1 MREAAPTFIRWLWIW
16 ITIAALVVVVVVGF
30 LIGIVS
36 SLSSIDE
43 GLFEADAAVTGIAG
57 DAAPLPNSIETINSN
72 LKLIDASLK
81 PIPDQADTILG
92 ELGSI
97 RGKLGS
103 IDSSLGDTD
112 ASLVNTDASLV
123 DTSGQLGNITSLLVD
138 TSGTLVTIS
147 GSLDD
152 TSGRLQG
159 ISPSLDDTSGK
170 LQGIS
175 PSLDDTSGELVSV
188 LSLARQIDE
197 TLKDAQRS
205 RVSEP
210 VADADALGTNGI
222 WRRVRF
228 INGGPFERQGDANDE
243 DNDLAG
249 PGGNPE
255 GLLPAREDTTAIVG
269 GLEQVNRHL
278 TSICQAPVLE
288 ALGPTGDLGEP
299 LQDLLDNELPLVRSG
314 PC

>member
-16 ITIAALVVVVVVGF
+16 ITIAALVVVVVIGF

-43 GLFEADAAVTGIAG
+43 NLFEADAAVTGIGG
-57 DAAPLPNSIETINSN
+57 DAAPLPNSIETINKN

-81 PIPDQADTILG
+81 PIPDQADTILA

-97 RGKLGS
+97 RGRLGT

-123 DTSGQLGNITSLLVD
+123 DTSGQLGNITGLLVD

-152 TSGRLQG
+152 TSGTLQG
-159 ISPSLDDTSGK
+159 ISPSLVDTSRK
-170 LQGIS
+170 LRVIS
-175 PSLDDTSGELVSV
+175 PSLVDTSDELVSV
-188 LSLARQIDE
+188 RRLARRIDA

-205 RVSEP
+205 PASDP
-210 VADADALGTNGI
+210 PSNHLGTNGI

-228 INGGPFERQGDANDE
+228 LNGGAFEREGDDE
-243 DNDLAG
+243 DTELVG
-249 PGGNPE
+249 PNNNPN
-255 GLLPAREDTTAIVG
+255 GLLPVRTDALEITG
-269 GLEQVNRHL
+269 GLVQVNEHL
-278 TSICQAPVLE
+278 TSICEAPVLE
-288 ALGPTGDLGEP
+288 ALGSILVP
-299 LQDLLDNELPLVRSG
+299 ELAGLVRSG

>member
-16 ITIAALVVVVVVGF
+16 ITIAALVVVVVIGF

-43 GLFEADAAVTGIAG
+43 GLFEADAAVTGIGG
-57 DAAPLPNSIETINSN
+57 DAAPLPESIETINKN
-72 LKLIDASLK
+72 LKRIDASLK
-81 PIPDQADTILG
+81 PIPGQADTILG

-97 RGKLGS
+97 RGKLGT

-123 DTSGQLGNITSLLVD
+123 DTDASLVDTSGQLGNITGLLVD

-152 TSGRLQG
+152 TSGTLQG
-159 ISPSLDDTSGK
+159 ISPSLVDTSRK
-170 LQGIS
+170 LRVIS
-175 PSLDDTSGELVSV
+175 PSLDDTSGELISV
-188 LSLARQIDE
+188 RRLATRIDT
-197 TLKDAQRS
+197 TLKEAQRS
-205 RVSEP
+205 EATEP
-210 VADADALGTNGI
+210 ADADALGTNGI

-228 INGGPFERQGDANDE
+228 LNGGAFERAGDDE
-243 DNDLAG
+243 DAELSG
-249 PGGNPE
+249 PNNNPA
-255 GLLPAREDTTAIVG
+255 GLLPVKGDAGAILG
-269 GLEQVNRHL
+269 GLVQVNEHL
-278 TSICQAPVLE
+278 TSICEAPVLDV
-288 ALGPTGDLGEP
+288 ALPG
-299 LQDLLDNELPLVRSG
+299 LVRPG

>member
-30 LIGIVS
+30 LLGIVS

-43 GLFEADAAVTGIAG
+43 GLLEADNAVTGIG
-57 DAAPLPNSIETINSN
+57 DNAAPLPDSIETINKN
-72 LKLIDASLK
+72 LTLIDASLE
-81 PIPDQADTILG
+81 PIPDQADTILA

-97 RGKLGS
+97 RGRLGS

-123 DTSGQLGNITSLLVD
+123 DTSGQLGNITGLLVD

-152 TSGRLQG
+152 TSGTLQG
-159 ISPSLDDTSGK
+159 ISPSLDDTSGT
-170 LQGIS
+170 LEVIS
-175 PSLDDTSGELVSV
+175 PSLEETSGELISV
-188 LSLARQIDE
+188 RRLTARIDE

-228 INGGPFERQGDANDE
+228 INGGPFEREGDANDE

-249 PGGNPE
+249 PGQNPN
-255 GLLPAREDTTAIVG
+255 GLLPIRTDAVNINA
-269 GLEQVNRHL
+269 GLGEVNRHL
-278 TSICQAPVLE
+278 TSICEAPVLE
-288 ALGPTGDLGEP
+288 ALGSILVP
-299 LQDLLDNELPLVRSG
+299 ELAGLVRSG

>member
-16 ITIAALVVVVVVGF
+16 VTIGALVVVVVIGF

-36 SLSSIDE
+36 SLSSIDDN
-43 GLFEADAAVTGIAG
+43 LFEADAAVTGISG
-57 DAAPLPNSIETINSN
+57 DAAPLPNSIETINKN
-72 LKLIDASLK
+72 LRLIDASLE
-81 PIPDQADTILG
+81 PIPDQADTILS

-97 RGKLGS
+97 RGKLGT

-123 DTSGQLGNITSLLVD
+123 DTSNQLGNITSLLVD

-152 TSGRLQG
+152 TSGTLQG
-159 ISPSLDDTSGK
+159 ISPSLDDTSGM
-170 LQGIS
+170 LQVIS
-175 PSLDDTSGELVSV
+175 PSLKDTSGELVSV
-188 LSLARQIDE
+188 LELATRIDT

-205 RVSEP
+205 AATDP
-210 VADADALGTNGI
+210 ADPNAEGTNAI

-228 INGGPFERQGDANDE
+228 LNGGPWERQGDSD
-243 DNDLAG
+243 DQDTSLAG
-249 PGGNPE
+249 PGANPN
-255 GLLPAREDTTAIVG
+255 GLAPVEADATAILG
-269 GLEQVNRHL
+269 GLREVNKHL
-278 TSICQAPVLE
+278 TSICEAPVLQV
-288 ALGPTGDLGEP
+288 P
-299 LQDLLDNELPLVRSG
+299 LPGLVRPG

>member
-1 MREAAPTFIRWLWIW
+1 
-16 ITIAALVVVVVVGF
+16 
-30 LIGIVS
+30 
-36 SLSSIDE
+36 
-43 GLFEADAAVTGIAG
+43 
-57 DAAPLPNSIETINSN
+57 
-72 LKLIDASLK
+72 
-81 PIPDQADTILG
+81 
-92 ELGSI
+92 
-97 RGKLGS
+97 
-103 IDSSLGDTD
+103 
-112 ASLVNTDASLV
+112 
-123 DTSGQLGNITSLLVD
+123 
-138 TSGTLVTIS
+138 VTIS

-170 LQGIS
+170 LQDIS

-278 TSICQAPVLE
+278 TSICESPALSGPVADVATPVSELLE
-288 ALGPTGDLGEP
+288 G
-299 LQDLLDNELPLVRSG
+299 LLDQGLVRNG

>member
-16 ITIAALVVVVVVGF
+16 ITIAALVVVVVIGF

-43 GLFEADAAVTGIAG
+43 GLFEADAAVTGIGG
-57 DAAPLPNSIETINSN
+57 DAAPLPNSIETINKN

-81 PIPDQADTILG
+81 PIPDQADTILA

-97 RGKLGS
+97 RGRLGT

-123 DTSGQLGNITSLLVD
+123 DTSGQLGNITGLLVD

-152 TSGRLQG
+152 TSGTLQG
-159 ISPSLDDTSGK
+159 ISPSLVDTSGK
-170 LQGIS
+170 LQVIS
-175 PSLDDTSGELVSV
+175 PSLVDTSDELVSV
-188 LSLARQIDE
+188 RRLATRIDT

-205 RVSEP
+205 EASTP
-210 VADADALGTNGI
+210 ASTWLGTNGI

-228 INGGPFERQGDANDE
+228 LNGGAFEREGDDE
-243 DNDLAG
+243 DTELSG
-249 PGGNPE
+249 PNNNPA
-255 GLLPAREDTTAIVG
+255 GLLPVKQDAGAILG
-269 GLEQVNRHL
+269 GLVQVNEHL
-278 TSICQAPVLE
+278 TSVCEAPVLQ
-288 ALGPTGDLGEP
+288 AP
-299 LQDLLDNELPLVRSG
+299 LPLLVQPG

>member
-36 SLSSIDE
+36 SLSSIDDN
-43 GLFEADAAVTGIAG
+43 LLEADNAVTGIGG
-57 DAAPLPNSIETINSN
+57 DAAPLPDSIETINKN
-72 LKLIDASLK
+72 LTLIDASLK
-81 PIPDQADTILG
+81 PIPDQADTILA

-97 RGKLGS
+97 RGRLGS

-123 DTSGQLGNITSLLVD
+123 DTSDQLGNITGLLVD
-138 TSGTLVTIS
+138 TSGTLMTIS

-152 TSGRLQG
+152 TSGTLQG
-159 ISPSLDDTSGK
+159 ISPSLDDTSGT
-170 LQGIS
+170 LEVIS
-175 PSLDDTSGELVSV
+175 PSLEDTSGELISV
-188 LSLARQIDE
+188 RRLTARIDE

-228 INGGPFERQGDANDE
+228 INGGPFEREGDANDE

-249 PGGNPE
+249 PGQNPN
-255 GLLPAREDTTAIVG
+255 GLLPIRTDAVNINE
-269 GLEQVNRHL
+269 GLDEVNTHL
-278 TSICQAPVLE
+278 TSICEAPVLE
-288 ALGPTGDLGEP
+288 VLGSILVP
-299 LQDLLDNELPLVRSG
+299 ELAGLVRSG

>member
-16 ITIAALVVVVVVGF
+16 ITIAALVVVVVIGF

-36 SLSSIDE
+36 SLSSIDDN
-43 GLFEADAAVTGIAG
+43 LFEADAAVTGIGG
-57 DAAPLPNSIETINSN
+57 DAAPLPNSIETINKN
-72 LKLIDASLK
+72 LRLIDASLK

-92 ELGSI
+92 ELGAI

-123 DTSGQLGNITSLLVD
+123 DTAGQLGNITSLLVD

-147 GSLDD
+147 GSLDN
-152 TSGRLQG
+152 TSGTLQG
-159 ISPSLDDTSGK
+159 ISPSLDDTSGT
-170 LQGIS
+170 LEVIS
-175 PSLDDTSGELVSV
+175 PSLEDTSGELISV
-188 LSLARQIDE
+188 RRLTDRIDE

-228 INGGPFERQGDANDE
+228 LNGGPFEREGDAE
-243 DNDLAG
+243 DKDNNLAG
-249 PGGNPE
+249 PGQNPN
-255 GLLPAREDTTAIVG
+255 GLLPVRTDAVNINE
-269 GLEQVNRHL
+269 GLDEVNRHL
-278 TSICQAPVLE
+278 TSVCEAPVLS
-288 ALGPTGDLGEP
+288 GPVADLATPVSELLEG
-299 LQDLLDNELPLVRSG
+299 LLDQGLVRNG

>member
-159 ISPSLDDTSGK
+159 ISPSLADTSGK
-170 LQGIS
+170 LQDIS

-188 LSLARQIDE
+188 LSLARKIDT
-197 TLKDAQRS
+197 TLKDAQES
-205 RVSEP
+205 RASTP
-210 VADADALGTNGI
+210 PDAEALGTHGI

-228 INGGPFERQGDANDE
+228 INGGAFQRPGDDE
-243 DNDLAG
+243 DTELVGPNNNPNGLA
-249 PGGNPE
+249 PIE
-255 GLLPAREDTTAIVG
+255 ADATAIVG
-269 GLEQVNRHL
+269 GLEQINRHL
-278 TSICQAPVLE
+278 TSVCEAPVLQV
-288 ALGPTGDLGEP
+288 P
-299 LQDLLDNELPLVRSG
+299 LPGLVRPG

>member
-30 LIGIVS
+30 LLGIVS

-43 GLFEADAAVTGIAG
+43 GLLEADNAVTGIGG
-57 DAAPLPNSIETINSN
+57 DAAPLPNSIETINKN
-72 LKLIDASLK
+72 LRLIDASLK
-81 PIPDQADTILG
+81 PIPDQADTILA

-97 RGKLGS
+97 RGRLGS

-112 ASLVNTDASLV
+112 ASLVDTDASLV
-123 DTSGQLGNITSLLVD
+123 DTSGQLGNITGLLVD

-152 TSGRLQG
+152 TSGTLQG
-159 ISPSLDDTSGK
+159 ISPSLVDTSRK
-170 LQGIS
+170 LRVIS
-175 PSLDDTSGELVSV
+175 PSLVDTSDELVSV
-188 LSLARQIDE
+188 RRLARRIDT

-205 RVSEP
+205 QASDPPSAE
-210 VADADALGTNGI
+210 ALGTNGI

-228 INGGPFERQGDANDE
+228 LNGGPFEREGDANDE
-243 DNDLAG
+243 DTELTG
-249 PGGNPE
+249 PGNNPN
-255 GLLPAREDTTAIVG
+255 GLLPVRTDALEITG
-269 GLEQVNRHL
+269 GLVQVNEHL
-278 TSICQAPVLE
+278 TSICEAPVLE
-288 ALGPTGDLGEP
+288 VLGAIGIT
-299 LQDLLDNELPLVRSG
+299 ELAGLVRSG